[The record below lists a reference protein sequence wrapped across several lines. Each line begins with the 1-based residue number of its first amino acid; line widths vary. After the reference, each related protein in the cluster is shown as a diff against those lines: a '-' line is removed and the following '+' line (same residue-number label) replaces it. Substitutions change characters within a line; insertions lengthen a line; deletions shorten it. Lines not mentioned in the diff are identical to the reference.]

1 MFTLDSTID
10 TIQNSKKQFVN
21 AFVLNENVA
30 KSFNSFLDAQ
40 GEATKKVIKAHQD
53 IVAVIMQEALK
64 VPAAKSNGKSA

>member
-40 GEATKKVIKAHQD
+40 GEATKKVIKANQD
-53 IVAVIMQEALK
+53 IVAVLMQEALK